1 MRAPWLGDILRDAD
15 LPVIAVD
22 APVGRGRD
30 MDAIHGVVGHDTV
43 TTTAWTNGAV
53 DRLLVKGRPDLPGP
67 LSQLGLDRNGRYR
80 WVADGRCNH
89 NGYGLWGNDAI
100 AIEVYCAGGL
110 DPDHPEP
117 WNDAQREAFIVGAR
131 AICAYLRLDPAVRV
145 KGHKETDP
153 DRKVDPYLVDMAAVR
168 RQIVEGTTMT
178 PQQEAILRDVQA
190 RVQKLEAQLDG
201 RKAVDDDLR
210 RLRIQ
215 ARANGDAL
223 AAVANHLDVKVDI
236 PHIDSGGA

>member
-1 MRAPWLGDILRDAD
+1 MRAPWLGDILRDAG
-15 LPVIAVD
+15 LAVIAVG

-67 LSQLGLDRNGRYR
+67 LCQLGLDRNGRYR

-89 NGYGLWGNDAI
+89 NGYGEWGNDAI

-110 DPDHPEP
+110 DPDQPEP
-117 WNDAQREAFIVGAR
+117 WNDAQREAFVTGAR
-131 AICAYLRLDPAVRV
+131 AICVHLGLDPTERV

-153 DRKVDPYLVDMAAVR
+153 DRKIDPYLVDMAAVR
-168 RQIVEGTTMT
+168 RQIVEGTMN
-178 PQQEAILRDVQA
+178 PQQEAILRDVQT
-190 RVQKLEAQLDG
+190 RVQKLEVQLDG

-210 RLRIQ
+210 RLRTQ
-215 ARANGDAL
+215 SRANGDAI
-223 AAVANHLDVKVDI
+223 AAIAKHLDVNVEIPDI
-236 PHIDSGGA
+236 EHGGA

>member
-1 MRAPWLGDILRDAD
+1 MRAPWLGDVLRDAG
-15 LPVIAVD
+15 LAVIAVG

-30 MDAIHGVVGHDTV
+30 MDAILGVVGHDTV

-53 DRLLVKGRPDLPGP
+53 DRLLVKGRPDLRGP
-67 LSQLGLDRNGRYR
+67 LCQLGLDRNARYR

-89 NGYGLWGNDAI
+89 NGYGEWGNDAI

-117 WNDAQREAFIVGAR
+117 WNDAQREAFVVGAR
-131 AICAYLRLDPAVRV
+131 AICAHLGLDPADRV

-153 DRKVDPYLVDMAAVR
+153 DRKIDPYLVDMDAVR
-168 RQIVEGTTMT
+168 RQIVEGTMT
-178 PQQEAILRDVQA
+178 PQQEAILRDVQT
-190 RVQKLEAQLDG
+190 RVKALEAQFDG

-210 RLRIQ
+210 RIRNES
-215 ARANGDAL
+215 RATNDTVAL
-223 AAVANHLDVKVDI
+223 LAEHFGIEPVNPDI
-236 PHIDSGGA
+236 EHGGA